1 MRHSR
6 EIVNIFFCFSLWTHS
21 LWKFSVS
28 RNILLKYKKL
38 IQHVCDEITCM
49 QEYRLDLPCG
59 KVRVKETIPKV
70 IVEIEVMIYN
80 VELIMVA
87 DLIYC

>member
-1 MRHSR
+1 
-6 EIVNIFFCFSLWTHS
+6 
-21 LWKFSVS
+21 
-28 RNILLKYKKL
+28 
-38 IQHVCDEITCM
+38 M

-87 DLIYC
+87 DLIYCWKDERIWQIVACSYALFWSSLSNQLLMIAFNTGQWWISLELI